1 MARTSIKGQRNHGQ
15 DGAVAV
21 SFALLIIVLLGFVG
35 FALDVG
41 RLYVSRAELQNAA
54 DTCALAASAALTGA
68 NANQLQVAEN
78 YGIAAGNR
86 NLIGMQRTA
95 AGITSAGITFS
106 QTLNGTY
113 QTSAS
118 ISAANALNMHYA
130 RCTLSEADIPT
141 LLIHVVNLLPGQN
154 IGPSTVK
161 VTAVAGLEPSKSNC
175 ALPLAVCE
183 PDVKG
188 KPAGT
193 WIQGL
198 LNPGGSINGAFKW
211 VEFPGYTQNK
221 DLQNL
226 IEGSGQCDLNS
237 AQSVGSAPGVKE
249 SITDS
254 WNTRFGIYTPSGPS
268 VASAPP
274 DLTGWVYDP
283 TTFPPQNNAMPD
295 FLQKRAQSTPKHQSS
310 PDYKLANPNKWA
322 TDEQFQ
328 NGQDRR
334 LVVGPI
340 IDCNALA
347 NNGTA
352 AIKGWACYLMLNPVF
367 KPGDYMYL
375 EYRGD
380 ANDLSSGC
388 VTSGAPGGPAAGGP
402 KVPSLVL

>member
-1 MARTSIKGQRNHGQ
+1 MAQTFLKSQRNQ
-15 DGAVAV
+15 AQRGAVAV

-54 DTCALAASAALTGA
+54 DSCALAASAALTGS

-78 YGIAAGNR
+78 YGIAAGTR
-86 NLIGMQRTA
+86 NLVGMQGTA
-95 AGITSAGITFS
+95 AGITGTNITFS

-113 QTSAS
+113 QARAS

-130 RCTLSEADIPT
+130 RCTLSEANIPT

-175 ALPLAVCE
+175 ALPLAIC
-183 PDVKG
+183 
-188 KPAGT
+188 KPVPASGT

-198 LNPGGSINGAFKW
+198 LNPGGGLSGAFKW

-226 IEGSGQCDLNS
+226 IEGAGQCDLNS
-237 AQSVGSAPGVKE
+237 SQTVGSAPGIKE

-268 VASAPP
+268 VAGAPP

-283 TTFPPQNNAMPD
+283 TTFPAQNNAMPD
-295 FLQKRAQSTPKHQSS
+295 FLQKRAQATPKHQSS
-310 PDYKLANPNKWA
+310 PAYKLANPNNWA
-322 TDEQFQ
+322 TDAQFQ

-340 IDCNALA
+340 VDCNALA

-352 AIKGWACYLMLNPVF
+352 TIDGWACYLMLNPVF

-380 ANDLSSGC
+380 ANDISSGC
-388 VTSGAPGGPAAGGP
+388 VTSGAPGGPGAGGP
-402 KVPSLVL
+402 KVPSLVM

>member
-1 MARTSIKGQRNHGQ
+1 MAQRIIISQRNHSQ
-15 DGAVAV
+15 RGAVAV

-54 DTCALAASAALTGA
+54 DTCALAASAALTGS

-78 YGIAAGNR
+78 YGITAGTR
-86 NLIGMQRTA
+86 NLIGMQEAA
-95 AGITSAGITFS
+95 AGITSADVTFS
-106 QTLNGTY
+106 QTLNGSY
-113 QTSAS
+113 LARAS

-130 RCTLSEADIPT
+130 RCTLSETNIPT

-154 IGPSTVK
+154 VGPSTVK

-175 ALPLAVCE
+175 SLPLAICE
-183 PDVKG
+183 PDVAG

-198 LNPGGSINGAFKW
+198 LKPGGSINGAFKW

-221 DLQNL
+221 DLQDL
-226 IEGSGQCDLNS
+226 LEGSGQCDLNS
-237 AQSVGSAPGVKE
+237 SQSVGSAPGIKE

-268 VASAPP
+268 VSAAPP

-283 TTFPPQNNAMPD
+283 TTFPAQFNAMPN
-295 FLQKRAQSTPKHQSS
+295 FLQKRAQSTPKHQSNA
-310 PDYKLANPNKWA
+310 DYKLNNPNDWA
-322 TDEQFQ
+322 TDAQFQ

-340 IDCNALA
+340 VDCNALA

-352 AIKGWACYLMLNPVF
+352 TIKGWACYLMLNPVF

-375 EYRGD
+375 EYRGSAD
-380 ANDLSSGC
+380 EISSGC
-388 VTSGAPGGPAAGGP
+388 VTSGAPGGPTAGGP
-402 KVPSLVL
+402 KVPTLVM